1 MRAIFPVV
9 CLYVIPGHFSM
20 RFPAAFA
27 FPNCSAFCRMVR
39 TSSLKE
45 LWLTAPAGRLSPW
58 EQARALALRD
68 VYRELHDGRNL
79 SDEVSAHFHPCVD
92 RCTTYQAIFRCK
104 VICGLSHHLVG
115 VCLTRAQ
122 PDLYSIG
129 SGSVRNHSLVYAEPS
144 GTACGTV
151 RISMKPRK
159 IAAW

>member
-1 MRAIFPVV
+1 MRAIFPAV
-9 CLYVIPGHFSM
+9 CIYVTPCHACVSQQ
-20 RFPAAFA
+20 PSHSQTAAPFA
-27 FPNCSAFCRMVR
+27 GWC
-39 TSSLKE
+39 
-45 LWLTAPAGRLSPW
+45 GRLPS

-159 IAAW
+159 IAAC